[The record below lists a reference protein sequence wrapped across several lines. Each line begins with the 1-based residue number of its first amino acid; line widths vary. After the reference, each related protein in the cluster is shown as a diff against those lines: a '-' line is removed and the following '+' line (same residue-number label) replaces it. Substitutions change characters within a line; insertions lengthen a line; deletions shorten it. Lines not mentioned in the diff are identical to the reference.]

1 MILMS
6 SEYPKNNKI
15 LMNPKI
21 LDYLRRFCKNIDLY
35 RIVSGITG
43 LGQRLISLPL
53 NDI

>member
-1 MILMS
+1 MS

-21 LDYLRRFCKNIDLY
+21 LDYLRIFRKNVGFY
-35 RIVSGITG
+35 HIVFNITG